1 MCKRYSLRCDAF
13 RHHATRSEVCVPTQ
27 LMHADSKAKT
37 LGAGCKPSP
46 MKAMYALKALST
58 LHILHASQ
66 NTVTQPVVQAYEAGA
81 SIVFSKNYYV
91 R

>member
-1 MCKRYSLRCDAF
+1 MT
-13 RHHATRSEVCVPTQ
+13 HVTRSEVCVPTQ

-37 LGAGCKPSP
+37 LGAGCKHFP
-46 MKAMYALKALST
+46 MKAMYALRAMSTQCLSAHT
-58 LHILHASQ
+58 ACITEHGDS
-66 NTVTQPVVQAYEAGA
+66 PVVQAYEAGA

>member
-1 MCKRYSLRCDAF
+1 MCKRYSLRRDV
-13 RHHATRSEVCVPTQ
+13 TRSEACMLTQ

-37 LGAGCKPSP
+37 LGAGCKHFP
-46 MKAMYALKALST
+46 MKATYALRALST
-58 LHILHASQ
+58 QCLSAHTPCNTEHIDS
-66 NTVTQPVVQAYEAGA
+66 PVVQAYEAGA